1 MAVRVVFRCE
11 LCDAQPDPATQRT
24 LICQLRDRTL
34 GEYLDAQPGG
44 WLIWTAG
51 GALGAKRYACVEH
64 RGHLIAYLRRTYG
77 TSRSGVM
84 KDEPYPALW
93 PDGVTGFDEAEFA
106 ELLGDGRGEHL
117 RQTLD
122 QPHGRGA

>member
-1 MAVRVVFRCE
+1 
-11 LCDAQPDPATQRT
+11 
-24 LICQLRDRTL
+24 
-34 GEYLDAQPGG
+34 
-44 WLIWTAG
+44 
-51 GALGAKRYACVEH
+51 
-64 RGHLIAYLRRTYG
+64 
-77 TSRSGVM
+77 M

-117 RQTLD
+117 RQTLN